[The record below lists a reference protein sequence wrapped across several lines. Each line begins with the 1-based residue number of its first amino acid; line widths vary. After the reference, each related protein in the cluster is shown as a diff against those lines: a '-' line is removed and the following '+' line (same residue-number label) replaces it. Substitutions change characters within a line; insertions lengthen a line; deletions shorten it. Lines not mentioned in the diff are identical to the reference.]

1 LLLGGKLL
9 KPRKEEFNKLV
20 KQGCEL
26 IPVYREILAD
36 TETPVSAFL
45 KLAGE
50 GPAFLL
56 ESVERAEKLGRYSF
70 LGFNPTKVIEESS
83 LECNP
88 LPALEK
94 EVLSKRFASN
104 PSLPPFQGGLVGF
117 LSYDFVRYFERLPGQ
132 ARVDLPMPLVAFML
146 VDTFLVFDH
155 FTRKVFLVKVVNA
168 ADDGAYEAASQG
180 LVKLIEKLN
189 TNPLLPPRDYELSSF
204 RCLTE
209 DTEFKRQVLKIKEF
223 IRAGDAFQVVLSRRF
238 VGNFKG
244 DTFSVYR
251 VLRSINPSPYMFYL
265 RFPEVTLVGSSPE
278 PLLRIEGDK
287 AITRPIAGTRPRG
300 RTEKEDTKLAQELLG
315 DEKERAE
322 HLMLVDLGRN
332 DLGRVCLPGTV
343 KVTDF
348 MRVEKYS
355 HVMHIVSEVEGK
367 LSSQATPFQALAA
380 VFPAGT
386 VSGAP
391 KVRAMEII
399 DELEPV
405 ERGPYAGAVGY
416 LSFNGDLDSCI
427 TIRTLVFSQNQVFIQ
442 AGAGI
447 VADSQ
452 PERELKETTHKVM
465 ALIESLSDPTHQE
478 IKNGVGY

>member
-1 LLLGGKLL
+1 ML

-20 KQGCEL
+20 EEGNEL

-45 KLAGE
+45 KLAGD

-70 LGFNPTKVIEESS
+70 LGFNPTKVIEEFS
-83 LECNP
+83 LEHNP
-88 LPALEK
+88 LFALE
-94 EVLSKRFASN
+94 EEILSRRFAFNS
-104 PSLPPFQGGLVGF
+104 SLPPFQGGLVGF
-117 LSYDFVRYFERLPGQ
+117 LSYDAVRYFEKLPGQ
-132 ARVDLPMPLVAFML
+132 ARANLPMPLVAFML

-155 FTRKVFLVKVVNA
+155 FTRKVFLVKVANSTEES
-168 ADDGAYEAASQG
+168 AYEKAVQE
-180 LVKLIEKLN
+180 LQKLIAKLEA
-189 TNPLLPPRDYELSSF
+189 NPLLPPRNYELSSF
-204 RCLTE
+204 KCLTE
-209 DTEFKRQVLKIKEF
+209 DAEFKHQVLKIKEF
-223 IRAGDAFQVVLSRRF
+223 IMAGDAFQVVLSRRF

-265 RFPEVTLVGSSPE
+265 RFPKVTLVGSSPE

-300 RTEKEDTKLAQELLG
+300 QTEKEDAKLVQELLG

-332 DLGRVCLPGTV
+332 DLGRVCFPGTV

-355 HVMHIVSEVEGK
+355 HVMHIVSEVEGR

-391 KVRAMEII
+391 KIRAMEII

-405 ERGPYAGAVGY
+405 KRGPYAGAVGY

-427 TIRTLVFSQNQVFIQ
+427 TIRTLIFSQNQVVVQ

-465 ALIESLSDPTHQE
+465 ALIESLSDPAHRE
-478 IKNGVGY
+478 VKNGIGY